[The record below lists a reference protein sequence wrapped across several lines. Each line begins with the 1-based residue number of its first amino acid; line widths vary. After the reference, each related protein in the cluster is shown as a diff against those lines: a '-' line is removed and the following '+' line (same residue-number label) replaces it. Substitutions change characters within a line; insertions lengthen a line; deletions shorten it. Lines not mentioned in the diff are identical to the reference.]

1 MDRPFRFAAVIREA
15 VSAGDWAEK
24 ARRLEDS
31 GFDVLLVPGH
41 LTGPRFA
48 PVAAMTAA
56 ACATGRLRVGTLVPA
71 DGLRHP
77 AVLAREAATVDL
89 LSEGRLELGL
99 GTGWTATDYASAG
112 LVFEPPGVRVDRLA
126 EAVAVLKGLWGD
138 GPFTF
143 HGEHY
148 RITELDR
155 SPRPWSRPHPR
166 LLLGGGPHLLG
177 LAAREADVVDLGTR
191 VRADGT
197 GPDGPDGTDGGRAA
211 FLARIDVVRRA
222 AGDRYDRIELGTGVQ
237 QVGVRGRGESWG
249 AAGSFR
255 RDGTPRVLLGTRHDI
270 ADTLRHWRDTHDV
283 SYFVLHHERD
293 LDAFTPVV
301 QELAGR

>member
-15 VSAGDWAEK
+15 VSARDWAEK

-31 GFDVLLVPGH
+31 GFDVLLVPDH
-41 LTGPRFA
+41 LVGPRFA

-56 ACATGRLRVGTLVPA
+56 ACATGRLRVGTLVLA
-71 DGLRHP
+71 DDLRRP
-77 AVLAREAATVDL
+77 EVLAEQAATVDL

-99 GTGWTATDYASAG
+99 GTGWTAADYASAG
-112 LVFEPPGVRVDRLA
+112 LAFEPPGVRVDRLA
-126 EAVAVLKGLWGD
+126 EAVAVLKGLWAE

-148 RITELDR
+148 RITGPER

-166 LLLGGGPHLLG
+166 LLLGGGDPRLLG
-177 LAAREADVVDLGTR
+177 LAAREADVVDIGTR

-197 GPDGPDGTDGGRAA
+197 GTGTDGADGGRAA
-211 FLARIDVVRRA
+211 FLAGIDVVRRA
-222 AGDRYDRIELGTGVQ
+222 AGDRYDRIELGTGVHR
-237 QVGVRGRGESWG
+237 VGARRREGSWS
-249 AAGSFR
+249 AAGSFH
-255 RDGTPRVLLGTRHDI
+255 RDETPRVLLGTRHDI
-270 ADTLRHWRDTHDV
+270 ADTLRHWRDAHDV